1 MMVTVMRAPGWIVP
15 RFAEKVCPRRSMLP
29 ALALLWPRSTSAPA
43 GTSSV
48 RRALVAMP
56 LPAFQMLMVKRAV
69 SPGLTSLWS
78 TLFAMRTSLAGG
90 VGTCVERM
98 TDVGG
103 GAAGGGGGGGGGGGT
118 GVAEAVA
125 PLTGLAEAGT
135 PMLKLKREPA
145 SPYPS
150 ACLMCS

>member
-48 RRALVAMP
+48 RRALVATP
-56 LPAFQMLMVKRAV
+56 LPAFKMLIVKRAV

-78 TLFAMRTSLAGG
+78 TLFEMRTSLAGG

-98 TDVGG
+98 TDVGCCD
-103 GAAGGGGGGGGGGGT
+103 GGGGGGGGGGT
-118 GVAEAVA
+118 GVAVMVA
-125 PLTGLAEAGT
+125 PLTGLADTGT
-135 PMLKLKREPA
+135 PM
-145 SPYPS
+145 
-150 ACLMCS
+150 